1 MAEDWLSAAEIAA
14 LALPKLPTSKRG
26 INLRA
31 TDECWH
37 HRERSGR
44 GGGREYHISS
54 LPEDARIE
62 LARRAAADAVV
73 TATPALPVPPKDSSP
88 ALPVTVQARL
98 RQDYKLAILTAFD
111 SFHAASGDGL
121 TPARHKFVGFYNAR
135 QIDVPDW
142 VRAACPTI
150 SMSSLERWARV
161 RASGDA
167 TALSGRYGNRKGS
180 GVLDSAVADIKGFMV
195 AMLVENPH
203 LAMHQVRTVLIQ
215 RFGHDVELFD
225 GSTRA
230 MPSERRLLDLWNDW
244 RAKNRQL
251 HLALTNPDDWKNKHR
266 AAIGSYSEGIER
278 PNQLWEIDAS
288 PSDVL
293 LTDGR
298 HSIYVVVDV
307 YTRRIMILVT
317 KVPRTS
323 AVLLLIRRAI
333 LAWGMPETIKTDNG
347 SDFTSREA
355 ERAYHLI
362 GARHLTC
369 TPYSPEQ
376 KPHVERAIGTVQHGF
391 MPLLPGYTGHNVA
404 VRQAIRSRETFANRL
419 GESDADI
426 FRARLTGPELQAL
439 ADEWVGNVYQHA
451 PHEGLCDR
459 TPHALAAECAGR
471 EARLTD
477 ERQLDLL
484 LMPVPDGGTR
494 TVGKKG
500 IRVEGADFWS
510 VDLIPYIGTGDR
522 FDVRLDPEEM
532 GRVWVYHSEPFSFLC
547 IAENPERMGLSRA
560 ALAAEAA
567 ELQKRLIA
575 AGKAA
580 IRAAKKRFQPHE
592 LADALIGK
600 PAATVT
606 ALPTAAP
613 PPALPAPSAPALQP
627 SAGLIAAQR
636 AIAAA
641 TPATPR
647 PRDATEQARTAD
659 IARRIAAP
667 SQPAE
672 KPEDR
677 WWRRAQ
683 DIEARIAADADVSED
698 ELEWLHSI
706 ESAAW
711 YRARKNDAARKAA
724 FARAVE

>member
-1 MAEDWLSAAEIAA
+1 MAGDWLSAAEIAD

-31 TDECWH
+31 TDECWSY
-37 HRERSGR
+37 RERSGR

-62 LARRAAADAVV
+62 LARRGAADAVV
-73 TATPALPVPPKDSSP
+73 TATPALPKPLKDATP
-88 ALPVTVQARL
+88 ALPATLEARL
-98 RQDYKLAILTAFD
+98 RQDYKLAILAAFD
-111 SFHAASGDGL
+111 SFHAASGDSL
-121 TPARHKFVGFYNAR
+121 TPARHKFIGFYNAR

-142 VRAACPTI
+142 VRSACPTI
-150 SMSSLERWARV
+150 SMSSLERWTRAR
-161 RASGDA
+161 STGDA
-167 TALSGRYGNRKGS
+167 AALAGRYGNRKGA
-180 GVLDSAVADIKGFMV
+180 GVLDSAVVDVRGFMV
-195 AMLVENPH
+195 AVLVENPH
-203 LAMHQVRTVLIQ
+203 LAMHQVRTLLLK
-215 RFGHDVELFD
+215 RFGADVELFD
-225 GSTRA
+225 GSTRP
-230 MPSERRLLDLWNDW
+230 MPSERRLLEAWQDW
-244 RAKNRQL
+244 KNKHRQL

-266 AAIGSYSEGIER
+266 AAVGSYSEGIER

-288 PSDVL
+288 PSDVM

-307 YTRRIMILVT
+307 YTRRMMILVT

-323 AVLLLIRRAI
+323 AVLLLIRRAV
-333 LAWGMPETIKTDNG
+333 LAWGMPKAIKTDNG
-347 SDFTSREA
+347 SDFVSREA
-355 ERAYHLI
+355 QRAYFLLDAAHP
-362 GARHLTC
+362 TC
-369 TPYSPEQ
+369 DPYSPEQ

-404 VRQAIRSRETFANRL
+404 TRQAIRSRETFAARM

-426 FRARLTGPELQAL
+426 FQAALTGVELQQL
-439 ADEWVGNVYQHA
+439 ADAWVENVYHHN
-451 PHEGLCDR
+451 PHEGLGDR
-459 TPHALAAECAGR
+459 TPHALAESCAGW

-477 ERQLDLL
+477 ERQIDLL
-484 LMPVPDGGTR
+484 LMPAADGGTR
-494 TVGKKG
+494 TVSKKG
-500 IRVEGADFWS
+500 IRVENADFWS

-522 FDVRLDPEEM
+522 FDVRLDPEDM
-532 GRVWVYHSEPFSFLC
+532 GRVWVYHSEPFAFLC
-547 IAENPERMGLSRA
+547 IAENPERAGLSRA

-567 ELQKRLIA
+567 ELQKRFIQ

-580 IRAAKKRFQPHE
+580 IRAAKTKFKPHE

-613 PPALPAPSAPALQP
+613 PPALPAPSAPAVQP

-636 AIAAA
+636 AITAA
-641 TPATPR
+641 TPAAPR
-647 PRDATEQARTAD
+647 PRDAGEQARTAD

-667 SQPAE
+667 AQAAE

-683 DIEARIAADADVSED
+683 DIEARIAADAEVSED
-698 ELEWLHSI
+698 ELEWLQSI

-711 YRARKNDAARKAA
+711 FLARKNDAARKAA